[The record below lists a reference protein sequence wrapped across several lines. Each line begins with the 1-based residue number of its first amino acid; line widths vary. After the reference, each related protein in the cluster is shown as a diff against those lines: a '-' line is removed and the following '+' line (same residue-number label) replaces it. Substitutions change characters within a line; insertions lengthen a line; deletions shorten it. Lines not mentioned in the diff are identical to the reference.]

1 VPVVQAWAVLL
12 DLELVAPC
20 MPGATLT
27 SFDGTAFTGTV
38 KVKLGPISLTYRG
51 QGRITERD
59 ETGRRIAFV
68 ATGQDIRGGGGAS
81 ARVTAV
87 LHSADGGAATLV
99 KVVTDLD
106 ISGKVAQFGRGM
118 IADVSNKVIK
128 QFADNLAATIAAGA
142 APAAA
147 SGAVPAASPSTPVAA
162 SAPAAA
168 GEPGPAPERPYP
180 HPKRRRPLRRL
191 PLSRLSRSPL
201 PPSRWWLSR
210 WWLSRWWLHRLPSS
224 PRRRPSPPLRCPS
237 R

>member
-1 VPVVQAWAVLL
+1 MEQSFEVPVPVAQAWAVLL

-59 ETGRRIAFV
+59 ETGRRVAFV
-68 ATGQDIRGGGGAS
+68 ASGQDVRGAGGAS
-81 ARVTAV
+81 ARVSAV
-87 LHSADGGAATLV
+87 LHDANGGAATLV

-128 QFADNLAATIAAGA
+128 QFADNLAVTIASGA
-142 APAAA
+142 VPADA
-147 SGAVPAASPSTPVAA
+147 SGAVPAAAAAAVSAAPTPTPVAA
-162 SAPAAA
+162 PAPA
-168 GEPGPAPERPYP
+168 
-180 HPKRRRPLRRL
+180 
-191 PLSRLSRSPL
+191 
-201 PPSRWWLSR
+201 
-210 WWLSRWWLHRLPSS
+210 
-224 PRRRPSPPLRCPS
+224 
-237 R
+237 